1 MLFLRPSF
9 ATLSSE
15 FAAAD
20 LEMISELNASGQLS
34 FFARRGASSRLK
46 SLSHCQMGK
55 GELEMADD
63 TLDLLKDLIETCKD
77 GETGY
82 VHAAGV
88 AEDPQLK
95 AYFTEQSLERARFGK
110 ELRAEAERLGDKPD
124 ASGSVSAVLHRVWFE
139 TKATVGLG
147 DQSTL
152 NSVEQGEDRAKKD
165 YEKALSSQLPDACAP
180 FSSARQ
186 KALLRP
192 MTMFAT
198 CATGWRSRER
208 K

>member
-1 MLFLRPSF
+1 
-9 ATLSSE
+9 
-15 FAAAD
+15 
-20 LEMISELNASGQLS
+20 
-34 FFARRGASSRLK
+34 
-46 SLSHCQMGK
+46 
-55 GELEMADD
+55 MADD

-165 YEKALSSQLPDACAP
+165 YEKALSSQLPDDLRATLQ
-180 FSSARQ
+180 RQ
-186 KALLRP
+186 AESVIKAHDYVRDMRDGLAQP
-192 MTMFAT
+192 GEKVA
-198 CATGWRSRER
+198 
-208 K
+208 

>member
-1 MLFLRPSF
+1 
-9 ATLSSE
+9 
-15 FAAAD
+15 
-20 LEMISELNASGQLS
+20 
-34 FFARRGASSRLK
+34 
-46 SLSHCQMGK
+46 
-55 GELEMADD
+55 MAGD

-124 ASGSVSAVLHRVWFE
+124 AYGSVSAVLHRVWFE

-165 YEKALSSQLPDACAP
+165 YQKALSIQLPDDLRAIIQ
-180 FSSARQ
+180 RQ
-186 KALLRP
+186 AESVIKAHDYVRDMRDGLAQP
-192 MTMFAT
+192 GKKVA
-198 CATGWRSRER
+198 
-208 K
+208 